1 MPAVPV
7 ALTPLTPRDRQ
18 ELIIMDVDPRDLRFA
33 AWVTTVVLAVV
44 LATGSA
50 WLAAAQTLVFA
61 VGAFAGL
68 RFAPYGVLYRYLVA
82 PRLGPPVELE
92 PAAPPRFAQGV
103 GFVFGLV
110 GAVGYATGVSAL
122 GVVAI
127 GLALAAAF
135 LNAAFGFCL
144 GCEMYLLIRR
154 FTAKSRKGVNA

>member
-18 ELIIMDVDPRDLRFA
+18 ELIIMDVDPRGLRFA

-50 WLAAAQTLVFA
+50 WLAAAQALVFA

-68 RFAPYGVLYRYLVA
+68 
-82 PRLGPPVELE
+82 
-92 PAAPPRFAQGV
+92 RFAQGV

-144 GCEMYLLIRR
+144 GCETYLLIRR